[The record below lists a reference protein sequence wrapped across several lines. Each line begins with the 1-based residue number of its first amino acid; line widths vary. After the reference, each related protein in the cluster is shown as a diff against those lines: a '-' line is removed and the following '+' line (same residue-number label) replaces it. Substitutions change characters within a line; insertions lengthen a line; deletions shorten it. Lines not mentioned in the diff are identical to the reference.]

1 LTHRPNP
8 RWTLAVAILG
18 SSMAFLDGTVVGV
31 ALPVMQR
38 ELSMSVGLAQWIVE
52 AYSLMLASLVL
63 VGGAL
68 GDRLGRSRV
77 YLVGVALFALA
88 SIACGLAPNA
98 FVLVA
103 ARAVQG
109 VGAALLVPGSLS
121 LISAAYDDTTRGAAI
136 GTWSAF
142 SAITGAVG
150 PVAGGWVVAHAS
162 FRWLFFFNVPLA
174 VVVIVLS
181 RRHVVET
188 RDDQAPA
195 TMDWPGGAL
204 ATLGLGLVVYAL
216 VDSADPAGARHMV
229 PLLVL
234 GLMVLVAFV
243 VAESRGRAP
252 MVHLALFRSRNFA
265 GTNLLTLLLY
275 AALGGAFFFLPFN
288 LIQVQGYSPSAAG
301 AALLPLVLLVGAMSR
316 AMGGLVSRLG
326 ARPLL
331 VVGPL
336 SAAAGFALLARPAI
350 GGSYWSTFFPAVVVL
365 GVGMGVT
372 VAPLTAAVMGAVE
385 SRHAGV
391 ASGINNAVARAAG
404 LLAIAALGVVMTSR
418 FGAVLDARLA
428 GMALPPAVSSVIEAE
443 RAKLAGADLST
454 VTDPALR
461 ASLRLAVFDAY
472 VAAFRDAMRVCAGLA
487 AVGAV
492 VAAVLVEGKQPPRLA
507 SMLPQNPEA
516 R

>member
-1 LTHRPNP
+1 MRANDP

-18 SSMAFLDGTVVGV
+18 SSIAFLDGTVVAV

-38 ELSMSVGLAQWIVE
+38 ELTMTVGQAQWVVE

-77 YLVGVALFALA
+77 YLAGVTLFALA
-88 SIACGLAPNA
+88 SVVCGLAPDA
-98 FVLVA
+98 LVLVS

-121 LISAAYDDTTRGAAI
+121 LISAAYDDETRGAAI

-150 PVAGGWVVAHAS
+150 PVVGGWVVTHAS
-162 FRWLFFFNVPLA
+162 WRWLFFFNVPLA
-174 VVVIVLS
+174 ATVVVLA

-188 RDDQAPA
+188 RDDQAPS
-195 TMDWPGGAL
+195 TMDWLGAAL

-216 VDSADPAGARHMV
+216 VDSSGAAGARRMV
-229 PLLVL
+229 PLLIL
-234 GLMVLVAFV
+234 GLLILLAFV
-243 VAESRGRAP
+243 AVEWRGRAP
-252 MVHLALFRSRNFA
+252 MVHLSLFRSRTFS

-275 AALGGAFFFLPFN
+275 AALGGAFFFLPFDF
-288 LIQVQGYSPSAAG
+288 IQVQGYSPAAAG
-301 AALLPLVLLVGAMSR
+301 GALVPLVLLVAGMSR
-316 AMGGLVSRLG
+316 GVGALVPRLG

-336 SAAAGFALLARPAI
+336 VAAAGFALMARPTTPTPGA
-350 GGSYWSTFFPAVVVL
+350 SYWSTFFPAIVVL
-365 GVGMGVT
+365 GTGMGLT
-372 VAPLTAAVMGAVE
+372 VAPLTTAVMGAVE

-404 LLAIAALGVVMTSR
+404 LLAIAALGVLLTHR
-418 FGAVLDARLA
+418 FDAVLDARLQ
-428 GMALPPAVSSVIEAE
+428 GMALPSQVSGVVDVE
-443 RAKLAGADLST
+443 RAKLAGADLSS
-454 VTDPALR
+454 VLDPGLR
-461 ASLRLAVFDAY
+461 QELRGAFVDAY
-472 VAAFRDAMRVCAGLA
+472 VAAFREVSLVCAGLA
-487 AVGAV
+487 AVGALL
-492 VAAVLVEGKQPPRLA
+492 AGLLVQDARKPRG
-507 SMLPQNPEA
+507 
-516 R
+516 